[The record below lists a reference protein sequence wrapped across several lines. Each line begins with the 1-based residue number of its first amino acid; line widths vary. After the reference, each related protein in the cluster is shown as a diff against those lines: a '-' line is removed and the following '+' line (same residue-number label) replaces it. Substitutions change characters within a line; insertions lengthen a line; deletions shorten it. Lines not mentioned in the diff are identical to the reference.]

1 MNGRNQTNLGMRDP
15 RLKNIA
21 EEQQEMIDTLM
32 ARNKRLEG
40 MLIKMNEEIA

>member
-1 MNGRNQTNLGMRDP
+1 MRDP
-15 RLKNIA
+15 RLENTRA

-40 MLIKMNEEIA
+40 MLVRMNEEIA